1 MHCISDKKTIIFF
14 GTNPL
19 SGTGGIACSAS
30 GYCYAACSAGFSC
43 KYISTHH
50 ATKWGGKWR
59 FWLNAFLLFLYY
71 KIKLASPA
79 DKIVVYLHVG
89 GGIPSFFRKSILAS
103 FIRMFGSPVV
113 MQLHGLEVA
122 AYMSSPFRRLFFR
135 IATSPANALCVLTP
149 WWKNLLV
156 TSRIKK
162 TIHIVPNPLDETW
175 EAIARQPTFRSNYI
189 SEITVLSVTRV
200 EPGKGLDLLVEA
212 IPYLP
217 DFVNVVV
224 AGDGS
229 LLQDIKNRVVD
240 LGVERRVSFL
250 GWVGLEEKLRLM
262 READI
267 FCLPSSYDSFGMGF
281 VEAMA
286 HALPVVAL
294 DWGPIHDVV
303 PDGKCGILIKQPDP
317 KLLADAIA
325 RLAGDYEL
333 RARFGKNG
341 QAWVLE
347 QFGSEVVGA
356 KIRTVMEA
364 IC

>member
-1 MHCISDKKTIIFF
+1 MIEKFHLIVL
-14 GTNPL
+14 GTDP
-19 SGTGGIACSAS
+19 SSRSGGIANALY
-30 GYCYAACSAGFSC
+30 GYFNALQQSELCFDFVA
-43 KYISTHH
+43 THH
-50 ATKWGGKWR
+50 AYSSGGKYR
-59 FWLNAFLLFLYY
+59 HWLVSFFEIFKLLRKGRRAGKY
-71 KIKLASPA
+71 
-79 DKIVVYLHVG
+79 VVAYIHVG
-89 GGIPSFFRKSILAS
+89 GGIPSFVRKSILAF
-103 FIRMFGSPVV
+103 FIRILGAPVV

-122 AYMSSPFRRLFFR
+122 TYMASLYWRLFFR
-135 IATSPANALCVLTP
+135 IATGPANVLCVLTP
-149 WWKNLLV
+149 WWKNLLDN
-156 TSRIKK
+156 SGIKK
-162 TIHIVPNPLDETW
+162 TIHIVPNPLDEEW
-175 EAIARQPTFRSNYI
+175 EAIAQQPISRSSNKN
-189 SEITVLSVTRV
+189 EITVLSVARV
-200 EPGKGLDLLVEA
+200 EPGKGVDLLVEA

-217 DFVNVVV
+217 DFVKVVV
-224 AGDGS
+224 AGDGA
-229 LLQDIKNRVVD
+229 LLQGINNRVVA
-240 LGVERRVSFL
+240 LGVERQVSFL

-303 PDGKCGILIKQPDP
+303 PDGKCGILIKKPDP

-333 RARFGKNG
+333 RAGFGKNG